1 MAEANLARQLK
12 IKIGSLKR
20 LHKEYLSYE
29 KEVEKQS
36 AKIEQME
43 ANNADIYDI
52 KKQVADFYQCLISL
66 ERSP

>member
-1 MAEANLARQLK
+1 MAEANLAKQLK

-36 AKIEQME
+36 GKIEQMQ
-43 ANNADIYDI
+43 ANNADEYDI
-52 KKQVADFYQCLISL
+52 KKQV
-66 ERSP
+66 